1 MRRIAG
7 VIVLAAL
14 LAIVALAG
22 CAKKKILAVQ
32 NLPPETTLFV
42 QGSLDTVNHVVRL
55 FWFGSDPDGEIV
67 GYEYMI
73 DNPAQPESAHWV
85 FTSRTDSLFTIY
97 TPAGYAT
104 PTFRVRAIDDSPTP
118 RPVDSPV
125 NAPPGQ
131 RDPSPAVQDFQFSN
145 QPPTVRF
152 TQRLIPTD
160 TTYASVTLAWT
171 GSDVDGNVSALRF
184 QVGLD
189 TVPSALHLVS
199 GSGITLDTTDFKV
212 AGVYP
217 TTRPRQAFI
226 RAIDDGGRA
235 SGWDSVRWVVRA
247 PSAPGVH
254 PRLLL
259 IDDFPGTFGLLDAPY
274 WTAARTLLPAG
285 SFSILRME
293 YTQPFRS
300 VKDLAQTFRQFDAVI
315 WYRGTVGQETN
326 PVISTVM
333 RDYQDG
339 MATYLDGGGK
349 LMIESLQ
356 LIEGHNAVGALRPDW
371 VSRYMGSTGLIHAPL
386 AGQADSSVAWS
397 ITPGYAVVDT
407 IPEPD
412 VTTTFR
418 SDLRSTIFNDS
429 LRNNINTKGLR
440 GFSVIDTLNHVALW
454 GRDSTLSP
462 LVDRDVPIAVTVPV
476 AGTVSGRLVVF
487 TTPLGG
493 ANGFANVNRFMC
505 KLFQHM
511 GLGVCP

>member
-14 LAIVALAG
+14 LAIVAMAG
-22 CAKKKILAVQ
+22 CAKKSILAVQ

-42 QGSLDTVNHVVRL
+42 QGSLDTVNHVARL

-67 GYEYMI
+67 GYEFMI

-85 FTSRTDSLFTIY
+85 FTTRTDSLFTIH
-97 TPAGYAT
+97 TPAGYAM

-118 RPVDSPV
+118 RPADAPV

-131 RDPSPAVQDFQFSN
+131 RDPTPAVQDFQFSN

-171 GSDVDGNVSALRF
+171 GSDADGNVQALRF

-189 TVPSALHLVS
+189 TVPAALHLVS
-199 GSGITLDTTDFKV
+199 GTRVTLDTTDFKV
-212 AGVYP
+212 AGEYP
-217 TTRPRQAFI
+217 STRPRQAFI

-235 SGWDSVRWVVRA
+235 SAWDSVRWVVRA

-254 PRLLL
+254 PKLLL
-259 IDDFPGTFGLLDAPY
+259 VDDVPGATGPLDNPY
-274 WTAARTLLPAG
+274 WLAARNLPAG
-285 SFSILRME
+285 SVSILRLE
-293 YTQPFRS
+293 HTQPFRS
-300 VKDLAQTFRQFDAVI
+300 VKDVAQTFRLFDAVV
-315 WYRGTVGQETN
+315 WYRGTQGQTGS
-326 PVISTVM
+326 ISTLM

-349 LMIESLQ
+349 LMIESLN
-356 LIEGHNAVGALRPDW
+356 LIEGHRANGALRHDW
-371 VSRYMGSTGLIHAPL
+371 VTRYLGSTNLIHAPL
-386 AGQADSSVAWS
+386 AGEADSSASWS
-397 ITPGYAVVDT
+397 IAPGYVDT
-407 IPEPD
+407 LPEPD
-412 VTTTFR
+412 VTYR
-418 SDLRSTIFNDS
+418 SDLRSTVLNDS
-429 LRNNINTKGLR
+429 LRNNINTNGLR
-440 GFSVIDTLNHVALW
+440 GFAVPVADTGYVALW
-454 GRDSTLSP
+454 ARDSTLSP
-462 LVDRDVPIAVTVPV
+462 LVDRDIPIAVTVPV
-476 AGTVSGRLVVF
+476 AGTVSGRLIVF

-493 ANGFANVNRFMC
+493 ANGFGNVNRFLC
-505 KLFQHM
+505 KVFQHM